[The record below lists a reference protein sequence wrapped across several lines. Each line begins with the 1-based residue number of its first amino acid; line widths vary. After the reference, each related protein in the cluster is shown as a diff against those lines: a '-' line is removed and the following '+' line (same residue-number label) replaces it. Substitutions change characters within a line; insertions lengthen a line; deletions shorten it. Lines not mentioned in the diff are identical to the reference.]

1 MSLSKIKEELYKKET
16 NAEILQHQQSEFN
29 SIGNGAE
36 KNIGGEDLWENK
48 QNKLSS
54 ESKKAFKIGALV
66 LGGIILLL
74 ALVAGFYKIR
84 QSFFAQQN
92 VSVSIGGPDNI
103 DNDRV
108 VSYEIKYA
116 NKNRADLKNAII
128 KITYPDYFTPEGN
141 SNFISAGTTSGSFN
155 LGVIKG
161 NTAGVV
167 VFSGKA
173 YKPKGG
179 LMKIVTDLSYM
190 PSTINS
196 RFIASDQ
203 LPVNIVSSPI
213 TINLLAPQSISS
225 GDEVNYVFAYKNNG
239 TTDFP
244 NIKIKAEYPD
254 RFNFSN
260 SDPKTSEGDNVWYV
274 GNLSAGQEGRIVVSG
289 KLNGDRDNFAL
300 VKVSIGSDSGTAFL
314 SYDDENAQTKIIAS
328 SLVVSQTVNGLSSLD
343 IDAGEKLKFEI
354 NYKNEGNIGLSDLI
368 VTEKLDSNI
377 LDESSLSIDGGS
389 YDGSNKTITWKA
401 SDHSQLKR
409 LNPGQ
414 SGKIDFSIEV
424 KSVIPITSINDK
436 NFIVSGLAKIDSP
449 DIPTPVNGNK
459 VIASN
464 AVNMKL
470 NSKLILT
477 ASGYY
482 NDAKISNSGPLP
494 PKVGNETTYTIH
506 LSAMNVSN
514 DISNAKVEIVLPT
527 GVMATGKIY
536 PENEPLSYDERT
548 NEIFWDLGT
557 LSAGTGITSSARE
570 ISFQIKIKPAINQ
583 VGNEAVLFNQAVFSA
598 KDSFTNE
605 NLSFTAKGKTT
616 KLSEDGSIGDNYKI
630 TN

>member
-16 NAEILQHQQSEFN
+16 DAKILQHQQSEFN
-29 SIGNGAE
+29 SIGNSVKE
-36 KNIGGEDLWENK
+36 NIAGVDLWENK
-48 QNKLSS
+48 QDKLSS

-74 ALVAGFYKIR
+74 TLVAGFYKIK
-84 QSFFAQQN
+84 QSFFAQERVN
-92 VSVSIGGPDNI
+92 VSISGSDSIENGKL
-103 DNDRV
+103 

-116 NKNRADLKNAII
+116 NNNRADLKNVTI

-141 SNFISAGTTSGSFN
+141 SNFNAVGTTAGLFK
-155 LGVIKG
+155 LGLVKG
-161 NTAGVV
+161 NVV
-167 VFSGKA
+167 GSVMFSGKV

-179 LMKIVTDLSYM
+179 LMKILADFSYT
-190 PSTINS
+190 PTTVNS
-196 RFIASDQ
+196 QFIANDQ

-213 TINLLAPQSISS
+213 TISLLAPQSISS
-225 GDEVNYVFAYKNNG
+225 GDEVDYVFAYKNTG
-239 TTDFP
+239 TADFS

-254 RFNFSN
+254 RFIFSN
-260 SDPKTSEGDNVWYV
+260 ANPKTSESNNVWYI
-274 GNLSAGQEGRIVVSG
+274 GNLSAGQEGKIVVIGRLSG
-289 KLNGDRDNFAL
+289 DKDSFAL
-300 VKVSIGSDSGTAFL
+300 TKVSIGADSNNTFL
-314 SYDDENAQTKIIAS
+314 SYDDQNMQTKIVAS
-328 SLVVSQTVNGLSSLD
+328 PLVIFQTVNGLSGLS
-343 IDAGEKLKFEI
+343 IDAGDSLKFEI
-354 NYKNEGNIGLSDLI
+354 NYKNEGAIGLSDLI

-401 SDHSQLKR
+401 SDHGQLKR

-414 SGKIDFSIEV
+414 SGKINFSIKV
-424 KSVIPITSINDK
+424 KDVIPITSLNDK

-449 DIPTPVNGNK
+449 DIPTLVNGNK

-470 NSKLILT
+470 NSKLIL
-477 ASGYY
+477 AVSGYY
-482 NDAKISNSGPLP
+482 NDVNIPNSGPLP

-506 LSAMNVSN
+506 LSATNISN
-514 DISNAKVEIVLPT
+514 DVSDARVKIVLPT
-527 GVMATGKIY
+527 GVVATGKKY

-548 NEIFWDLGT
+548 NDITWDLGT
-557 LSAGTGITSSARE
+557 LSAGIGVTSSARE
-570 ISFQIKIKPAINQ
+570 VSFQIKIKPSINQ
-583 VGNEAVLFNQAVFSA
+583 VGSEAVLFSQAVFSA

-605 NLSFTAKGKTT
+605 NLSFTAKVKTT
-616 KLSEDGSIGDNYKI
+616 KLAEDGSIGDNYKV